1 MHDKNMKTEY
11 TITEID
17 YVNSMKLFSR
27 ITSRTMVL
35 YVIALVMLGLVAV
48 YGSPVL
54 KSGAIGGLI
63 GGFVV
68 IFLVR
73 FVINP
78 VLSRRHYRKYKA
90 IQEPLF
96 IQLMEEGVQFSN
108 FDGEGFLR
116 WEKIHKW
123 RQNERYVLIYPMP
136 CIYHIIPKTTGESG
150 FDLGALIKAL
160 EDKVGAET

>member
-1 MHDKNMKTEY
+1 MPDKNMKTEY

-17 YVNSMKLFSR
+17 YVNAMKLFTR
-27 ITSRTMVL
+27 ISSRTTIL
-35 YVIALVMLGLVAV
+35 YVIALLMLGFVAV
-48 YGSPVL
+48 NGSPIL
-54 KSGAIGGLI
+54 KNAAIGGLI
-63 GGFVV
+63 GGVAV

-78 VLSRRHYRKYKA
+78 VLSRKHYRKYKA

-96 IQLMEEGVQFSN
+96 IQLMDEGVQFSN
-108 FDGEGFLR
+108 FDGEGLLR

-123 RQNERYVLIYPMP
+123 RQNEEYVLIYPMP
-136 CIYHIIPKTTGESG
+136 RIYHIIPKTIGESG

-160 EDKVGAET
+160 RIVGAEA

>member
-1 MHDKNMKTEY
+1 MPDNNMKTEY

-17 YVNSMKLFSR
+17 YVNAMKLFTRISSR
-27 ITSRTMVL
+27 MTGL

-48 YGSPVL
+48 NGSPVL
-54 KSGAIGGLI
+54 KNGVIG
-63 GGFVV
+63 
-68 IFLVR
+68 LVR

-96 IQLMEEGVQFSN
+96 IQLMDEGVQFSN
-108 FDGEGFLR
+108 FDGEGLLR

-123 RQNERYVLIYPMP
+123 RQNEEYVLIYPMP
-136 CIYHIIPKTTGESG
+136 RIYHIIPKTIQESG

-160 EDKVGAET
+160 RIVGAEA